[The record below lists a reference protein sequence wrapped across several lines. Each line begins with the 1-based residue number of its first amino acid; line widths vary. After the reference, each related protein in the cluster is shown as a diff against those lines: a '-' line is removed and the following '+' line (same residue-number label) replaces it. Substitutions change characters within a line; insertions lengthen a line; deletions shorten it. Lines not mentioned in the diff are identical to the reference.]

1 MVVIEKNLYT
11 RRSRMKRQNQGELH
25 AEAHDE
31 FFGCSGD
38 VVLVEVVQ
46 LRTAKGKRSEQSP

>member
-1 MVVIEKNLYT
+1 
-11 RRSRMKRQNQGELH
+11 MKRQNQGELH